1 MTRGRPSCGSTPSP
15 NPNPSSDP
23 NPNPGPKP
31 NPSPNPNP
39 TSYGQTLV
47 VGLGSTKFRS
57 AQYTSHEV
65 VVDEEQIAWFEK
77 TIADHPASEGW
88 KVFCFSHAPIIGS
101 GLRVLQE
108 RLLLD
113 GCSPKP

>member
-113 GCSPKP
+113 GCHP

>member
-1 MTRGRPSCGSTPSP
+1 M
-15 NPNPSSDP
+15 
-23 NPNPGPKP
+23 
-31 NPSPNPNP
+31 
-39 TSYGQTLV
+39 

-88 KVFCFSHAPIIGS
+88 KVFCFSHATLLTSRRS
-101 GLRVLQE
+101 GARCD
-108 RLLLD
+108 RR
-113 GCSPKP
+113 GAKPPPG

>member
-1 MTRGRPSCGSTPSP
+1 MRTEQRC
-15 NPNPSSDP
+15 
-23 NPNPGPKP
+23 
-31 NPSPNPNP
+31 
-39 TSYGQTLV
+39 TSQ
-47 VGLGSTKFRS
+47 
-57 AQYTSHEV
+57 A
-65 VVDEEQIAWFEK
+65 EK

-113 GCSPKP
+113 GCYP